1 LSWIWIISGELV
13 QLTSEMFSSPRV
25 IVPVCVD
32 SIGSNKVCTFVATI
46 TAVSAVGAIIFSAP
60 PTVTSRVPV
69 DVTYLAGDV
78 DVGHGATIATAT
90 TIIAAATII
99 IIATGAVVTVL
110 LARAVL
116 APAIIIA
123 GPLILAWTAII
134 IARALLLA
142 LVLMR
147 TAVIIAWVG
156 VTASH
161 VCRGGE
167 ARLFGLVL
175 PIERLDLGEELGEGG
190 VGVGVDGGAEVVV
203 VAAEALQDI
212 VEELIII
219 K

>member
-1 LSWIWIISGELV
+1 
-13 QLTSEMFSSPRV
+13 MFSSPRV

-46 TAVSAVGAIIFSAP
+46 TVVTAVSAVGAIIFSAP
-60 PTVTSRVPV
+60 PAVTGRVPV
-69 DVTYLAGDV
+69 DVTYLPGDI
-78 DVGHGATIATAT
+78 DVGRGATVTTAT
-90 TIIAAATII
+90 TIIAAAMII

-110 LARAVL
+110 LAWAVL
-116 APAIIIA
+116 APTIIIA

-142 LVLMR
+142 LVP
-147 TAVIIAWVG
+147 TWTTVIIAWAG
-156 VTASH
+156 VMVSH

-167 ARLFGLVL
+167 AQFFGRVL
-175 PIERLDLGEELGEGG
+175 PIERLDLGEELSEGD

-203 VAAEALQDI
+203 VAVEALQDI